1 MKLVQKKL
9 ADTKYEY
16 KINAVNMKTEKEK
29 MLSGENYF
37 SNDKEL
43 TLDRN
48 RVKKLLHKLNVVEY
62 LMNGNARAILR
73 ELLPN
78 AHKRIY
84 IEPPFHCD
92 YGYNI
97 HLGEKVYFNVNCVVL
112 DAAKVTI
119 GSNVFIGPGVHI
131 YTATHPTNAVERQ
144 TVEFA
149 KPVSIGNDCWI
160 GGNTV
165 ICPGVTIGDGCTIG
179 AGSVV
184 TKDIPE
190 NSLAVGNPARV
201 IKKLKE

>member
-1 MKLVQKKL
+1 MFIFDIFIL
-9 ADTKYEY
+9 
-16 KINAVNMKTEKEK
+16 NMKTEKEK

-43 TLDRN
+43 SLDRN
-48 RVKKLLHKLNVVEY
+48 NAKKLLHKLNVVEY

-165 ICPGVTIGDGCTIG
+165 ICPSVTIGDGCTIG

>member
-1 MKLVQKKL
+1 MIKKSL
-9 ADTKYEY
+9 
-16 KINAVNMKTEKEK
+16 NMKTEKEK

-165 ICPGVTIGDGCTIG
+165 ICPGVTIGNGCTIG

-184 TKDIPE
+184 TKDIPK
-190 NSLAVGNPARV
+190 NSLAVGNPVRV

>member
-1 MKLVQKKL
+1 MFIFDIFIL
-9 ADTKYEY
+9 
-16 KINAVNMKTEKEK
+16 NMKTEKEK

-43 TLDRN
+43 ALDRN
-48 RVKKLLHKLNVVEY
+48 NAKKLLHKLNVVEY
-62 LMNGNARAILR
+62 LMNGNVRAILR

-119 GSNVFIGPGVHI
+119 GSDVFIGPGVHI
-131 YTATHPTNAVERQ
+131 YTATHPTNVVERQ
-144 TVEFA
+144 KVEFA

-160 GGNTV
+160 GGNSV
-165 ICPGVTIGDGCTIG
+165 LCPGITIGNGVTIG